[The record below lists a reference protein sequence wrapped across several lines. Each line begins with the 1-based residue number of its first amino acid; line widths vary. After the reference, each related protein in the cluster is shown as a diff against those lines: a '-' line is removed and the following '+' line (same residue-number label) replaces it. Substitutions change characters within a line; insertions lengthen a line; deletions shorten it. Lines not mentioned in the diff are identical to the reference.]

1 MQNMGLSAGDISV
14 IQSLERSK
22 ETLSN
27 EYQNQN
33 PELIEGEKARGNKQ
47 IIFLGRTIFALQ
59 SNQRYKERTARKN
72 LQQAFDLLIKEIE
85 LTREAEES
93 FAGISG
99 LLRRRLEVYEECA
112 KNMSKDLV
120 ILKNESLHS

>member
-22 ETLSN
+22 ERLSN

-33 PELIEGEKARGNKQ
+33 SELIEGEKARGNKQ
-47 IIFLGRTIFALQ
+47 IIFLERTILALQ
-59 SNQRYKERTARKN
+59 SNQRYKERTARKP

-85 LTREAEES
+85 LTREAEEFS
-93 FAGISG
+93 ADSSG

-112 KNMSKDLV
+112 KNIRKDLL
-120 ILKNESLHS
+120 ILQNEDLHS